1 MKSYQIPWLSAP
13 ILGMKMLE
21 VKNLSVAY
29 GKHQA
34 LMDVSLRVG
43 KEEIVVILGANGAGK
58 SSLLRAIGGISEG
71 KVSGQIEMDGYPILE
86 QPPHEIVTHGI
97 ALVPEGRGIFG
108 DLSVRDNLRLG
119 AYTERAQEEETTNL
133 ERVFNLF
140 PKLAERK
147 NQIANTMSGGEQQM
161 VAIGRSMMSN
171 PAILLLDEPSLGL
184 SPLLSKELFASLRR
198 IRESGIGILLV
209 EQNAKQSLAI
219 ADRGY
224 LLENAKIVH
233 EDRAEVL
240 VSDPAVQKAYLG
252 RGGSQQASISNPKP
266 LAAHSERGISKSRT
280 GDPKEIA
287 LAALA
292 SLQSKAIR
300 EESLPQDSTPS
311 KPVPPPLSLSSPL
324 IASTTQKNADELAN
338 LSISELVSTAA
349 AAARRIPLDPIPDPP
364 TEIFPAQ
371 LRMNE
376 KACVAHR
383 SNPKQVAYSDSLRKA
398 FDAKTHDERLKAVLS
413 EITASAEASRNRIRH
428 R

>member
-1 MKSYQIPWLSAP
+1 
-13 ILGMKMLE
+13 MKMLE

-34 LMDVSLRVG
+34 LIDVSLWVG

-86 QPPHEIVTHGI
+86 LPPHEIVTHGI

-198 IRESGIGILLV
+198 IKESGIGILLV
-209 EQNAKQSLAI
+209 EQNAKQSLTI

-224 LLENAKIVH
+224 LLENARIVH

-240 VSDPAVQKAYLG
+240 VRDPAVQKAYLG
-252 RGGSQQASISNPKP
+252 GGGSQVAFNSNQIP
-266 LAAHSERGISKSRT
+266 LAAHSEKVITKSRT

-292 SLQSKAIR
+292 SMESKAIR
-300 EESLPQDSTPS
+300 EEPLSQDSSAS
-311 KPVPPPLSLSSPL
+311 KSVPPPLSLSSPHS
-324 IASTTQKNADELAN
+324 ASNLQRKNADELAS
-338 LSISELVSTAA
+338 LSISDLVSKAA
-349 AAARRIPLDPIPDPP
+349 AATRRIPLDPLPNPP
-364 TEIFPAQ
+364 TEIFPEQ
-371 LRMNE
+371 LQMSE
-376 KACVAHR
+376 KAVAEPR
-383 SNPKQVAYSDSLRKA
+383 SIPKQVEYSGSLRKA
-398 FDAKTHDERLKAVLS
+398 FDAKTHDERLKAVLA
-413 EITASAEASRNRIRH
+413 EITASAEASRNRLR
-428 R
+428 RR

>member
-71 KVSGQIEMDGYPILE
+71 KVSGQIEMDGYQITEL
-86 QPPHEIVTHGI
+86 PPHEIVTHGI

-184 SPLLSKELFASLRR
+184 SPLLSKELFASLSR

-252 RGGSQQASISNPKP
+252 RGGASKHPFQIQNLLQNTLREGSPKV
-266 LAAHSERGISKSRT
+266 A
-280 GDPKEIA
+280 
-287 LAALA
+287 
-292 SLQSKAIR
+292 
-300 EESLPQDSTPS
+300 
-311 KPVPPPLSLSSPL
+311 PV
-324 IASTTQKNADELAN
+324 IQKRL
-338 LSISELVSTAA
+338 LWL
-349 AAARRIPLDPIPDPP
+349 
-364 TEIFPAQ
+364 
-371 LRMNE
+371 
-376 KACVAHR
+376 HWHHW
-383 SNPKQVAYSDSLRKA
+383 NPKQFERSP
-398 FDAKTHDERLKAVLS
+398 FHKTQLLP
-413 EITASAEASRNRIRH
+413 SRFHRH
-428 R
+428 CLYLVR